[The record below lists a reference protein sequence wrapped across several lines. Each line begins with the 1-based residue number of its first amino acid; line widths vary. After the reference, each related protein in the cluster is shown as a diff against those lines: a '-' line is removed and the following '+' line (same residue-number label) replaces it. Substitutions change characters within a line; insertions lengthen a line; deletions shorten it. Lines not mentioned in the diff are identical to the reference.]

1 VSLGNNTVALTQG
14 TTVFAVAPRGDT
26 RLPAVRSLDMTVR
39 RAFKF
44 DKKTNEPR
52 LDLFNLTN
60 AARIL
65 ARTTQLGPTYGQ
77 ASSIQRG
84 LLIKAGFDISF

>member
-1 VSLGNNTVALTQG
+1 LPSSNLNVRLTVTSKN
-14 TTVFAVAPRGDT
+14 V
-26 RLPAVRSLDMTVR
+26 
-39 RAFKF
+39 
-44 DKKTNEPR
+44 EPR

-60 AARIL
+60 RATIL

-84 LLIKAGFDISF
+84 TLIKAGFGISF